1 MKIGVIGTR
10 GFPEIQGGIETHCL
24 ELYTRIA
31 SQSDYEIT
39 VYRRNPYLNLK
50 NKNSNFKNIRFVD
63 YYVPKNKYLETFLHS
78 LFSTI
83 HALFQG
89 YDIVHYHNTGPGF
102 FSPILKLTISK
113 IVFSYHNISYT
124 QKKWNKFAK
133 RFLHSSEIISI
144 TNSDF
149 IIFISEVVKLEI
161 EKHYIVKKFK
171 VLFNGVSIPTRSAN
185 SDFIDHLG
193 LEKQKYVVGVGRFL
207 EEKGFDYLIRA
218 FRKTN
223 ITDYKLVLVG
233 DSDYPTNYSKR
244 LKSFAKENDVILTGY
259 IKGEELNQ
267 IFSFAKLFII
277 PSFEEGLPISLLEAM
292 SFNIDVLASNI
303 PANLQ
308 VGLNQ
313 DDYFNVGDE
322 NDLAENI
329 LHKLSLE
336 EERNFREILIKKFNW
351 DNIALE
357 TLDIYNNLFVEDVKR
372 KDKNKLR

>member
-10 GFPEIQGGIETHCL
+10 GFPDVQGGIETHCL

-63 YYVPKNKYLETFLHS
+63 YYVPKNKYFETFLHS

-83 HALFQG
+83 HSLFQG

-102 FSPILKLTISK
+102 FSPILKLTKSK

-171 VLFNGVSIPTRSAN
+171 VLFNGVSIPTRSEN
-185 SDFIDHLG
+185 SNFIDHLG
-193 LEKQKYVVGVGRFL
+193 LGKQKYIMGVGRFL

-223 ITDYKLVLVG
+223 IKDYKLVLVG

-244 LKSFAKENDVILTGY
+244 LKSFAKENDVILTGF

-277 PSFEEGLPISLLEAM
+277 SSFEEGLPISLLEAM

-308 VGLNQ
+308 VGLNE
-313 DDYFNVGDE
+313 DDYFIVGDE
-322 NDLAENI
+322 NNLAENI
-329 LHKLSLE
+329 IHKLARKE
-336 EERNFREILIKKFNW
+336 DRNFREILIKKFNW
-351 DNIALE
+351 DNVAME
-357 TLDIYNNLFVEDVKR
+357 TIDIYNSLFAKSGKKR
-372 KDKNKLR
+372 DKNRLR

>member
-10 GFPEIQGGIETHCL
+10 GFPNIQGGIETHCM
-24 ELYTRIA
+24 ELYTRAA
-31 SQSDYEIT
+31 SLGDYEII
-39 VYRRNPYLNLK
+39 VYRRKPYLNSI
-50 NKNSNFKNIRFVD
+50 NRNPNFKNIRFVD
-63 YYVPKNKYLETFLHS
+63 FFVPKNKYFETFLHS

-102 FSPILKLTISK
+102 FMPILKLTKTK

-149 IIFISEVVKLEI
+149 IIFVSEVVKLEI
-161 EKHYIVKKFK
+161 EKHYIVNNCK
-171 VLFNGVSIPTRSAN
+171 VLFNGVSLATKSLKSGYIEN
-185 SDFIDHLG
+185 LG
-193 LEKQKYVVGVGRFL
+193 LEKGKYIIGVGRFL

-218 FRKTN
+218 FKKAN
-223 ITDYKLVLVG
+223 IKDYKLVLVG

-244 LKSFAKENDVILTGY
+244 LKSLAKENDIILTGY

-267 IFSFAKLFII
+267 IYSFAKLFII
-277 PSFEEGLPISLLEAM
+277 SSFEEGLPISLLEAM
-292 SFNIDVLASNI
+292 SYNIDVLASNI

-308 VGLNQ
+308 VELNQ
-313 DDYFNVGDE
+313 DDYFKVGDE
-322 NDLAENI
+322 TELSERIKD
-329 LHKLSLE
+329 KLSANI
-336 EERNFREILIKKFNW
+336 ERDYREILIKKFNW
-351 DNIALE
+351 DNIVQE
-357 TLDIYNNLFVEDVKR
+357 TVKIYENLFTSNTIAAG
-372 KDKNKLR
+372 KNRLR

>member
-102 FSPILKLTISK
+102 FSPILKLTKSK